1 MIKIL
6 VGFILRK
13 LPRTLLQR
21 ISKPFFYIISIFY
34 RGNKVSCPICGS
46 QFSTFFPYGRETREN
61 ALCTNCL
68 SLERHRFLYLY
79 MRDVKRIFNKK
90 MNILHIAPEA
100 CLTKKFKNNPNFQYV
115 TADLYSPLADV
126 KMDIHNIPFGDNHFD
141 LVLCNHVLEH
151 VEDDILALKEI
162 RRVLKKN
169 GFGIVMI
176 PFYNP
181 VPEITL
187 QDKSIVSSKDREKY
201 YGQSDHLRKYGNDFK
216 NRFESSGLHIDVIKP
231 EKFLKSSEIIKNG
244 IIKSDMIISV
254 SK

>member
-1 MIKIL
+1 M
-6 VGFILRK
+6 
-13 LPRTLLQR
+13 
-21 ISKPFFYIISIFY
+21 
-34 RGNKVSCPICGS
+34 
-46 QFSTFFPYGRETREN
+46 
-61 ALCTNCL
+61 
-68 SLERHRFLYLY
+68 RH
-79 MRDVKRIFNKK
+79 VKRIYNKK

-100 CLTKKFKNNPNFQYV
+100 CLTKKFKKNPNFQYI

-126 KMDIHNIPFGDNHFD
+126 KMDIHNIPFEDNYFD

-162 RRVLKKN
+162 KRVLKKN

-181 VPEITL
+181 IPETTF
-187 QDKSIVSSKDREKY
+187 QDNSIVSSKDREKH

-216 NRFESSGLHIDVIKP
+216 IRFESSGLHIDLIKP
-231 EKFLKSSEIIKNG
+231 EKFLKTSEITKHG
-244 IIKSDMIISV
+244 IIKSDIIISV

>member
-1 MIKIL
+1 MIKSLI
-6 VGFILRK
+6 GFFLRK

-21 ISKPFFYIISIFY
+21 ISKPFFYIISLFY

-46 QFSTFFPYGRETREN
+46 QFSTFFPYGREAREN

-100 CLTKKFKNNPNFQYV
+100 CLTKKFKKNPNFQYV

-126 KMDIHNIPFGDNHFD
+126 KMDIHNIPFEDNYFD

-151 VEDDILALKEI
+151 VYDDQIAMNEI
-162 RRVLKKN
+162 FRVLRKGGIAILQVPIDYNKEKTLDGRDIDDKKLRN
-169 GFGIVMI
+169 KLFGQ
-176 PFYNP
+176 Y
-181 VPEITL
+181 
-187 QDKSIVSSKDREKY
+187 
-201 YGQSDHLRKYGNDFK
+201 DHLRMYGLDYFK
-216 NRFESSGLHIDVIKP
+216 KLKKVGFKVKNIDYLSKLKKEEV
-231 EKFLKSSEIIKNG
+231 EKFSLINSGTIPVCIK
-244 IIKSDMIISV
+244 D
-254 SK
+254 